1 MFNKL
6 STKRTIDCLKINKNQ
21 AHNKSRGLS
30 HRRIVLIIIA
40 GRMMMPETLLDVQL
54 ALLHAEVDRVNLL
67 LYDRNG
73 LLHK

>member
-21 AHNKSRGLS
+21 AQNKSRGLS

-67 LYDRNG
+67 LHDRNG